1 MRSSA
6 ATAVT
11 ALILEIF
18 RTNGA
23 LLAAGD
29 RLVGGCG
36 LTSARWQVLGAL
48 AAEPLPVAHVARAMG
63 LTRQGVQR
71 TVNDLVRDGLAA
83 FAENP
88 HHRRAKLVRLTEAGQ
103 AAYAA
108 ATALQ
113 VPWAGTLAQD
123 LDPAAIEAARLLV
136 REVGARAAEPTKT
149 STKIGKTDH
158 ARR

>member
-6 ATAVT
+6 AAAVT

-29 RLVGGCG
+29 RLVAGCG

-48 AAEPLPVAHVARAMG
+48 AAEPLPVAHIARTMG
-63 LTRQGVQR
+63 LSRQGVQR
-71 TVNDLVRDGLAA
+71 TVNDLVRGGLAA

-88 HHRRAKLVRLTEAGQ
+88 HHRRAKLVGLTETGR

-108 ATALQ
+108 ATARQ
-113 VPWAGTLAQD
+113 IPWAEALARD
-123 LDPAAIEAARLLV
+123 LDPAAIEAARRLV
-136 REVGARAAEPTKT
+136 REIGARAAEP
-149 STKIGKTDH
+149 IERRTDH
-158 ARR
+158 VRG